1 MIAPTVLP
9 IVGLLALKSRCARS
23 LSVSDTIITH
33 VSPSIAEIHKT
44 AVVWSDA
51 SYFQDSA
58 RGNRRKNSIQTP

>member
-9 IVGLLALKSRCARS
+9 IVERLALRSRCARS

-33 VSPSIAEIHKT
+33 VSPCTAEILKT
-44 AVVWSDA
+44 AIAWSDP

>member
-9 IVGLLALKSRCARS
+9 IVELLVLESRCARS
-23 LSVSDTIITH
+23 LSVSDTIITNL
-33 VSPSIAEIHKT
+33 SPSTSEIHKA

-58 RGNRRKNSIQTP
+58 RGNRWKNSIQTP